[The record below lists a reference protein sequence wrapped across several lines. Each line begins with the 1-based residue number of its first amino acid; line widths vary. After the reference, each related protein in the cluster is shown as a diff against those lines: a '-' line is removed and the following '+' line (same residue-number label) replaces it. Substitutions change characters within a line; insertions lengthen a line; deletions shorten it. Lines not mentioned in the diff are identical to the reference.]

1 MRLRGLIQET
11 QEYSVTKQR
20 SFLSVQRAR
29 ARFKSLATLACAL
42 LASATAWAEA
52 PSAYPCKLIKL
63 VSPYPPGGTTDI
75 LARLIQPGMAQELG
89 VTVVVENRA
98 GASSNI
104 GTQFVASAQPDG
116 CTLLLGNNTGVAIN
130 RNLYTLRIDPVMG
143 LAPVG
148 MVASVPLVLYVSTK
162 VPARSFAE
170 LVDLARREPGKF
182 SYASGGSGSPQHLM
196 GELLKLEQK
205 IDVVHIP
212 YKGQGPA
219 MQDVVA
225 GQVPMAFET
234 TSVIVPQLA
243 SGLIRALATTGAVRP
258 AGLTNIPTMKELGMP
273 DFVTENWYGL
283 FATAGTPAPL
293 VQRLNTAL
301 NKVLDS
307 QDVRASL
314 EKMGSSAQR
323 TTAAGF
329 QQFIAKELPV
339 WESVVKRSGAK
350 VD

>member
-1 MRLRGLIQET
+1 M
-11 QEYSVTKQR
+11 
-20 SFLSVQRAR
+20 
-29 ARFKSLATLACAL
+29 RFKRLTLAAAL
-42 LASATAWAEA
+42 LAVATSGAAFAQA
-52 PSAYPCKLIKL
+52 PAAYPCKLIKL

-75 LARLIQPGMAQELG
+75 LARLIQPGLGQELG
-89 VTVVVENRA
+89 ANVIVENRA

-104 GTQFVASAQPDG
+104 GTEFVASAPPDG

-130 RNLYTLRIDPVMG
+130 RNLYKLRIDPVKG
-143 LAPVG
+143 LAPIG
-148 MVASVPLVLYVSTK
+148 MVASVPLVLYVNAG
-162 VPARSFAE
+162 VPAKSFSE
-170 LVDLARREPGKF
+170 LMALAKSEPGKL

-219 MQDVVA
+219 MQDVVS

-243 SGLIRALATTGAVRP
+243 SGRIRALATTGVVRP
-258 AGLTNIPTMKELGMP
+258 ASLPNTPTMKELGMP

-283 FATAGTPAPL
+283 FATTGTPTPL
-293 VQRLNTAL
+293 IQRLNTAL
-301 NKVLDS
+301 NKVLGS
-307 QDVRASL
+307 KDVRASL
-314 EKMGSSAQR
+314 EKMGSSVPR
-323 TTAAGF
+323 TTAAEF

-350 VD
+350 ID

>member
-1 MRLRGLIQET
+1 MNI
-11 QEYSVTKQR
+11 R
-20 SFLSVQRAR
+20 SR
-29 ARFKSLATLACAL
+29 L
-42 LASATAWAEA
+42 LAALGTGLALSCTAPAA
-52 PSAYPCKLIKL
+52 LAAAYPCPVVKL

-75 LARLIQPGMAQELG
+75 LARLIQPGLGKELG
-89 VTVVVENRA
+89 TTVIVENRA

-104 GTQFVASAQPDG
+104 GTEFVSSAAPDG

-130 RNLYTLRIDPVMG
+130 RNLYKLRIDPVKG
-143 LAPVG
+143 LAPIG
-148 MVASVPLVLYVSTK
+148 RVASVPLVLYVNAQ

-170 LVDLARREPGKF
+170 LVTLARSRPGEL

-225 GQVPMAFET
+225 GQVQMAFET

-243 SGLIRALATTGAVRP
+243 SGRIRALATTGEVRP
-258 AGLTNIPTMKELGMP
+258 AALADLPTLKELGMP
-273 DFVTENWYGL
+273 EFVTENWYGL
-283 FATAGTPAPL
+283 FTTAGTPSAQ
-293 VQRLNTAL
+293 VGQLNDAL
-301 NKVLDS
+301 NAVLAS
-307 QDVRASL
+307 AEVRATL
-314 EKMGSSAQR
+314 HKMGSTGPVTSVPEFTR
-323 TTAAGF
+323 
-329 QQFIAKELPV
+329 FITRELPV
-339 WESVVKRSGAK
+339 WEAVVKRSGAR